1 MKEYKSK
8 EEYEDMIKEYN
19 NFKKMYEI
27 LRISCKEIQKSMEE
41 GEVISY
47 FCIISNKDKSY
58 ITFYK
63 EDGTQLIQ
71 VEVKQEEKNIFE
83 LFNSELIKEVDVER
97 PENDGYKYRGFIFNY
112 NEEPYFIKQILFN
125 EIKFED
131 TDLIKEIGVRID
143 IWTHFMRECIIN
155 YVH

>member
-1 MKEYKSK
+1 
-8 EEYEDMIKEYN
+8 MIKEYN

-71 VEVKQEEKNIFE
+71 VELKQEEKNIFE
-83 LFNSELIKEVDVER
+83 LFNS
-97 PENDGYKYRGFIFNY
+97 
-112 NEEPYFIKQILFN
+112 
-125 EIKFED
+125 
-131 TDLIKEIGVRID
+131 
-143 IWTHFMRECIIN
+143 
-155 YVH
+155 